1 MKSQLVAIWVQCD
14 GPSIFGAGSGSAVQ
28 LFSGGTWRQL
38 AWTPNG
44 WQPLEGRNDAGT
56 WRLLPPPAAVGASF
70 RATVRFVAVSPSAA
84 SSAAPQQWTVRAMET
99 EGTPKRAQFVEG
111 SVVANYRAYVP
122 AGVST

>member
-56 WRLLPPPAAVGASF
+56 
-70 RATVRFVAVSPSAA
+70 VRFVAVSPSAA

>member
-1 MKSQLVAIWVQCD
+1 VKSQLVAIWVQCE

-28 LFSGGTWRQL
+28 LYSGGTWRQL

-56 WRLLPPPAAVGASF
+56 WRLLPASAIAGASF

-84 SSAAPQQWTVRAMET
+84 SSAAPQRWTVRAMVT
-99 EGTPKRAQFVEG
+99 EGTPKRVQFVEG
-111 SVVANYRAYVP
+111 SVVADYRAYVP
-122 AGVST
+122 ASSST